1 MKFYLLKNSLF
12 NFSILLLLSAYAN
25 NTTAQKLKY
34 CSENVFINDPDQL
47 QLVANIAGNNHL
59 LTFNKNEEPVIFIFD
74 RGLQLQATIKMPFK
88 FPERSQVQIIRFD
101 NFYCIYIHPRFTQK
115 HFFIKIDGNG
125 NFTDLT
131 NYFQKLLAS
140 QAHNIKLGFQLISN
154 QNNLWMVYHTALD
167 NHKKNTVVVVQTD
180 SLLNVL
186 STQKVAYDFRRD
198 EEKLEQEILMF
209 GKYLLVL
216 KTARSGTALEMM
228 KVYLNTGYAITNEFA
243 SSGYFYSQSGFTF
256 NSEDSSVTISALL
269 TEPRTGT
276 DPKRFIV
283 ITRLDKT
290 LAEKSP
296 FAILRSQFKKN
307 TGTNFLVV
315 NGLSAWMRLRAERE
329 QNNRVVYEEPMTL
342 YQDMTSPDANFQ
354 NTTDNN
360 RLFSQ
365 MTQPRS
371 YYSGVDPQQDVR
383 FTLLDQDLKIISD
396 SLVRNSKDSYTLKA
410 GTYKRFEVNNK
421 QYMLLGQ
428 QFVKNSRGLLMINAN
443 GKQQLTY
450 TDLRVVDRNDY
461 LLGKSQVITGEGI
474 IIPYIHKLEAGLLK
488 IIME

>member
-1 MKFYLLKNSLF
+1 
-12 NFSILLLLSAYAN
+12 
-25 NTTAQKLKY
+25 
-34 CSENVFINDPDQL
+34 
-47 QLVANIAGNNHL
+47 
-59 LTFNKNEEPVIFIFD
+59 
-74 RGLQLQATIKMPFK
+74 
-88 FPERSQVQIIRFD
+88 
-101 NFYCIYIHPRFTQK
+101 
-115 HFFIKIDGNG
+115 
-125 NFTDLT
+125 
-131 NYFQKLLAS
+131 
-140 QAHNIKLGFQLISN
+140 
-154 QNNLWMVYHTALD
+154 
-167 NHKKNTVVVVQTD
+167 
-180 SLLNVL
+180 
-186 STQKVAYDFRRD
+186 
-198 EEKLEQEILMF
+198 
-209 GKYLLVL
+209 
-216 KTARSGTALEMM
+216 
-228 KVYLNTGYAITNEFA
+228 
-243 SSGYFYSQSGFTF
+243 
-256 NSEDSSVTISALL
+256 
-269 TEPRTGT
+269 
-276 DPKRFIV
+276 
-283 ITRLDKT
+283 
-290 LAEKSP
+290 
-296 FAILRSQFKKN
+296 
-307 TGTNFLVV
+307 
-315 NGLSAWMRLRAERE
+315 MRLRAERE

-354 NTTDNN
+354 NTADNN

>member
-1 MKFYLLKNSLF
+1 MKKNLLIF
-12 NFSILLLLSAYAN
+12 VFQVLLTIHN
-25 NTTAQKLKY
+25 NTASAQRLQY
-34 CSENVFINDPDQL
+34 SNENVFINNPDQL

-59 LTFNKNEEPVIFIFD
+59 LSFNKNENPVIFIFD
-74 RGLQLQATIKMPFK
+74 RGLQLQATTSMPFK
-88 FPERSQVQIIRFD
+88 FPERSQLQIIRFD
-101 NFYCIYIHPRFTQK
+101 DFYYLYIHPQFTPN
-115 HFFIKIDGNG
+115 HFFFKIDAKG
-125 NFTDLT
+125 NFTDLSPS
-131 NYFQKLLAS
+131 FQKLLAS
-140 QAHNIKLGFQLISN
+140 QSKNIKLGFQLIAY
-154 QNNLWMVYHTALD
+154 QNSLWMVYHTALD
-167 NHKKNTVVVVQTD
+167 NHKKNTVVVAQAD
-180 SLLNVL
+180 SLLNIV

-198 EEKLEQEILMF
+198 EENLVQEILMF

-243 SSGYFYSQSGFTF
+243 SSGYFYSQPGFTF
-256 NSEDSSVTISALL
+256 NAEDSSVTISALL
-269 TEPRTGT
+269 TEPRTNT
-276 DPKRFIV
+276 DPKRFIF
-283 ITRLDKT
+283 ISRLDKA
-290 LAEKSP
+290 LAEKVP